1 MNRRYEDIERED
13 GRVRYGVRPN
23 RLRVEQYRGR
33 DDAGGAWDWPDRV
46 WSGQG
51 RFDEG
56 SIAEGRFRHVSRPYT
71 PSAFGRRA
79 YGSDRYGWI
88 EYDEPRYVGSLYRGE
103 RRGEEPY
110 REHEWRRTKE
120 RPGLLARL
128 YARGPKGYTR
138 SDERINEDISEKLWQ
153 ADHVDSSEVTIAVE
167 DAIVTLTGSVPERW
181 MRHEIEDIADS
192 CMGVKDIVNNVRV
205 LRRRPEGA
213 DVEPSGP
220 GGRPE
225 GASSGTATPRASAA
239 TAKGTLDISGN
250 PRSK

>member
-1 MNRRYEDIERED
+1 MNRRYEAIEREE
-13 GRVRYGVRPN
+13 GRVRYGERPN
-23 RLRVEQYRGR
+23 RFRVEQYGGR
-33 DDAGGAWDWPDRV
+33 DDAVGAWGWPERV
-46 WSGQG
+46 WSGEG

-56 SIAEGRFRHVSRPYT
+56 SIAEGRFRYGSRPYT
-71 PSAFGRRA
+71 PSAYGRRA

-110 REHEWRRTKE
+110 REHEWRRTRE

-138 SDERINEDISEKLWQ
+138 SDERINEDISEKLWH

-167 DAIVTLTGSVPERW
+167 DGIVTLTGSVPERW

-192 CMGVKDIVNNVRV
+192 CMGVKDMVNNVRV
-205 LRRRPEGA
+205 FRRRPEGA
-213 DVEPSGP
+213 DLEPSGP
-220 GGRPE
+220 GSRPE
-225 GASSGTATPRASAA
+225 GAPSDTATPRAPAA
-239 TAKGTLDISGN
+239 TATGKLESSRN
-250 PRSK
+250 SRSK